1 MDAALSVATSVGLA
15 GVTVGDVAQTAGVS
29 TALVHYHFDTKHAL
43 LVAAVERAVAADA
56 EVLVR
61 ALGAGEGLQTLDRLW
76 EALLD
81 RAGTG
86 RAAFT
91 LEVRLRAAR
100 AADLAAALAGGAAV
114 SEAIGKRLP
123 ALLRELGSRLSE
135 PREEVAAAVAAF
147 LDGMSLALAGGRPAA
162 EVRAAYDA
170 FWLTLIAAG
179 QDARGR

>member
-1 MDAALSVATSVGLA
+1 VATRVGLA
-15 GVTVGDVAQTAGVS
+15 DLTVGEVAKAAGVS
-29 TALVHYHFDTKHAL
+29 TALVHYHFDTKQAL

-56 EVLVR
+56 EDLMR
-61 ALGAGEGLQTLDRLW
+61 ALADGEGLETLDLLW
-76 EALLD
+76 EALEE

-86 RAAFT
+86 RAAFA

-114 SEAIGKRLP
+114 TEAIAKRLP
-123 ALLRELGSRLSE
+123 ALLRELGARLSE
-135 PREEVAAAVAAF
+135 PREEVAAAVHAF
-147 LDGMSLALAGGRPAA
+147 LDGISLALAGGRPAA

-179 QDARGR
+179 QNARRR